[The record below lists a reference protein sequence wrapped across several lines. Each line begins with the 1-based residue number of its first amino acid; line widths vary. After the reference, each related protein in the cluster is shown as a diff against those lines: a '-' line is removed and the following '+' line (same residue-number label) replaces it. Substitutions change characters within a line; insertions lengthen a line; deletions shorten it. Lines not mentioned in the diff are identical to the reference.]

1 MRFFAVALAL
11 AAPLVSA
18 IEFTSPSLNS
28 TVTKGSSYELTW
40 NTVDTDPSA
49 FSIFLVNFVNWPPS
63 YTLLAQ
69 DIETAAGAVSVEVP
83 CSTLNSYGY
92 QFLFLDGGISVRVM
106 RCNTASLNEKRS
118 AHLRTSRDLDR
129 GKKASGL
136 TNHSNAIN
144 GTNVYVIYAQTPK
157 FSISGA
163 DCTGPTT
170 LPPASPSTCAPPS
183 TVTVTV
189 SKTLSKNS
197 TATAT
202 GGFSAA
208 QSMIT
213 TSAAV
218 SASSAPVFHGTCPDT
233 IGWASDYHHP
243 VTLTK
248 PPHHPNDTRYPQPT
262 KAPYPT
268 GDEDVTTIYHTTYL
282 PLELAPTGACTC

>member
-40 NTVDTDPSA
+40 KTVDTDPSA

-69 DIETAAGAVSVEVP
+69 DIETAAGAASVEVP
-83 CSTLNSYGY
+83 CSALNSYGY
-92 QFLFLDGGISVRVM
+92 QF
-106 RCNTASLNEKRS
+106 
-118 AHLRTSRDLDR
+118 
-129 GKKASGL
+129 
-136 TNHSNAIN
+136 NAIN

-163 DCTGPTT
+163 DCTDPTT

-208 QSMIT
+208 QSKIT

-218 SASSAPVFHGTCPDT
+218 SASSSQTTSAPVFHGTCPDT

-268 GDEDVTTIYHTTYL
+268 GGKGSFNAAGDDDDDEEVTSTIYRTTYL
-282 PLELAPTGACTC
+282 PLEMAPTGACTC

>member
-1 MRFFAVALAL
+1 MRFFAAALAL

-28 TVTKGSSYELTW
+28 TITKGKAYELSW
-40 NTVDTDPSA
+40 NTVDTDPST
-49 FSIFLVNFVNWPPS
+49 FSVFLVNFVNWPPS

-69 DIETAAGAVSVEVP
+69 DLETASGAASVQVP
-83 CSTLNSYGY
+83 CSVDSSYGY
-92 QFLFLDGGISVRVM
+92 QF
-106 RCNTASLNEKRS
+106 
-118 AHLRTSRDLDR
+118 
-129 GKKASGL
+129 
-136 TNHSNAIN
+136 NAIN

-163 DCTGPTT
+163 DCTDPTT

-208 QSMIT
+208 QSTIT
-213 TSAAV
+213 TLVAV
-218 SASSAPVFHGTCPDT
+218 SHTTSAPVFHGTCPDT

-248 PPHHPNDTRYPQPT
+248 PPHHPNDPRYPQPT

-268 GDEDVTTIYHTTYL
+268 GGKGTFNAAHDDDDDEEDITSTIYRTTYL
-282 PLELAPTGACTC
+282 PLEMAPTACVC

>member
-40 NTVDTDPSA
+40 NTVDTDPSV

-69 DIETAAGAVSVEVP
+69 DIETAAGAASVKVP
-83 CSTLNSYGY
+83 CSALNSYGY
-92 QFLFLDGGISVRVM
+92 QF
-106 RCNTASLNEKRS
+106 
-118 AHLRTSRDLDR
+118 
-129 GKKASGL
+129 
-136 TNHSNAIN
+136 NAIN
-144 GTNVYVIYAQTPK
+144 GTNVYVIYAQTSK

-163 DCTGPTT
+163 DCTDDATT

-208 QSMIT
+208 QTKLT

-218 SASSAPVFHGTCPDT
+218 VSASQSTPAPVFHGTCPDT
-233 IGWASDYHHP
+233 VGWSSDYHHP

-248 PPHHPNDTRYPQPT
+248 PPHHPNDTRFPQPT

-268 GDEDVTTIYHTTYL
+268 GGKGSFHGAGDDEDDDDEEVTSTIYRTTYL
-282 PLELAPTGACTC
+282 PLEMAPTGACTC

>member
-18 IEFTSPSLNS
+18 IEFTSPGLNS

-40 NTVDTDPSA
+40 NTVDTDPSS
-49 FSIFLVNFVNWPPS
+49 FSVFLVNFLNWPPS

-69 DIETAAGAVSVEVP
+69 DLETAAGAASVQIP
-83 CSTLNSYGY
+83 CSTPSSYGF
-92 QFLFLDGGISVRVM
+92 QF
-106 RCNTASLNEKRS
+106 
-118 AHLRTSRDLDR
+118 
-129 GKKASGL
+129 
-136 TNHSNAIN
+136 NAIN

-157 FSISGA
+157 FSVSGA
-163 DCTGPTT
+163 DCEDPTT

-189 SKTLSKNS
+189 SKTLSRNS

-202 GGFSAA
+202 GGYSAA
-208 QSMIT
+208 HQIT
-213 TSAAV
+213 PT
-218 SASSAPVFHGTCPDT
+218 PVVVTQVTTVFQGTCPDT
-233 IGWASDYHHP
+233 IGWSSGYNHP

-248 PPHHPNDTRYPQPT
+248 PPRAPNAPEVT

-268 GDEDVTTIYHTTYL
+268 GGRGSFHAAEDDDEEEVTSTIYRTTYL
-282 PLELAPTGACTC
+282 PLEMAPTGACHC